1 MKFTC
6 CRCLHDYTPSSGDVD
21 ERYLLFIMCNECIDR
36 IYDEKAA
43 ARKKTE
49 VKSIM
54 AKVDEVINLI
64 KGGKCAS

>member
-1 MKFTC
+1 MIYTC
-6 CRCLHDYTPSSGDVD
+6 IECEVLYDDTDGNLD
-21 ERYLLFIMCNECIDR
+21 ERMCYECIDR

-54 AKVDEVINLI
+54 AKVDEVINWI
-64 KGGKCAS
+64 KGGKYAS